1 MAHSKQ
7 AKKRILQAETKNVA
21 NRAERSRMRTE
32 IKKLETA
39 VAEKN
44 AASIPNLF
52 KSAMAELHKAGR
64 KGIISSGMASR
75 KVSRLA
81 ALIKRTQAAPAAK

>member
-7 AKKRILQAETKNVA
+7 AKKRILQTAKRNMA
-21 NRAERSRMRTE
+21 NRAERARMRTE

-39 VAEKN
+39 VTENNTAN
-44 AASIPNLF
+44 IPNLF

-64 KGIISSGMASR
+64 KGVISSGMASR

-81 ALIKRTQAAPAAK
+81 ALIKRTQSASTK